1 MQVVEQG
8 VLDGVV
14 VEQGVLDGVVVGLSV
29 DSSGVQTPR

>member
-1 MQVVEQG
+1 VVEQG